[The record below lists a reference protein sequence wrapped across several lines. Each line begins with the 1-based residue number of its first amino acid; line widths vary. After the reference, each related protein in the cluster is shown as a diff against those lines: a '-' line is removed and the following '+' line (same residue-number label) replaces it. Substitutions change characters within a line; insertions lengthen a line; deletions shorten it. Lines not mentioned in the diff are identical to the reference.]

1 MGAMVIARP
10 PLAASRAKAAPRPHR
25 ETPSHWGFP
34 EWFIIGQMLL
44 PALLYLPGSNAFR
57 LPIRIAPFAIS
68 LLGFLYLPVK
78 SAARSHAQQRG
89 NEGGGHPARRWLIWA
104 IAYLVMMIFHP
115 STNTLLAGAAQVMLY
130 VCVMAPLF
138 WVPSLVRDS
147 RHLVRLLS
155 ILLVCNGIN
164 AAVGILQVYDPDRW
178 MPAEI
183 SKVVME
189 SYDIN
194 SLSYTRSDGKL
205 IIRPPG
211 LSDSPGAVCGPSFV
225 AALLGL
231 SFCVTPISVWKKGLC
246 LAFGLAGITA
256 IYLSLVRTSLLIVA
270 GSLLIYLGTLVLQN
284 NLRKAA
290 LFLVLIS
297 TIAFVSFSGAVLLGG
312 ESIVKRFETL
322 IEDDPITVYYS
333 AGRGGQLQGAFTN
346 YLVDYPLGAG
356 LGRWG
361 MMRYYFGN
369 PWSRQSSALWAEL
382 QLPAWILDGGIIL
395 TVLYCFALLA
405 TAGYEYRLARS
416 PGHYGLR
423 SWAAIIFA
431 INGGT
436 LGLIFGFTPFTTQIG
451 MQYWFLAGALAGA
464 ARAEIAA
471 RRPATSDQMSE
482 VKDQRSEIR
491 QEVA

>member
-1 MGAMVIARP
+1 MQSVILAPSQRPIVRSEIILPSQARGTIP
-10 PLAASRAKAAPRPHR
+10 
-25 ETPSHWGFP
+25 WGFP
-34 EWFIIGQMLL
+34 EWFIISQTVI

-57 LPIRIAPFAIS
+57 LPIRIAPFALS

-78 SAARSHAQQRG
+78 SANATTP
-89 NEGGGHPARRWLIWA
+89 HPARRWLLWA
-104 IAYLVMMIFHP
+104 IAYLVAMIFHP
-115 STNTLLAGAAQVMLY
+115 TTNSYLSGAAQVMLY
-130 VCVMAPLF
+130 VCVIAPLF

-147 RHLVRLLS
+147 RHLLRLLT

-164 AAVGILQVYDPDRW
+164 AVVGILQVYDPDRW
-178 MPAEI
+178 IPAEI
-183 SKVVME
+183 SRVVMQ
-189 SYDIN
+189 SYDIS
-194 SLSYTRSDGKL
+194 SLSYTRPDGRV

-211 LSDSPGAVCGPSFV
+211 LSDNPGAVCGSGFV

-231 SFCVTPISVWKKGLC
+231 SFCVSPISAWKKVLC
-246 LAFGLAGITA
+246 LAFALAGITA

-270 GSLLIYLGTLVLQN
+270 GSLVIYLGTLVLQN

-297 TIAFVSFSGAVLLGG
+297 AIAFISFSGALLLGG
-312 ESIVKRFETL
+312 ESIVNRFETL

-333 AGRGGQLQGAFTN
+333 AGRGGQLEYAFTQ

-369 PWSRQSSALWAEL
+369 PWSRNSPALWAEL

-395 TVLYCFALLA
+395 TILYCLALLA
-405 TAGYEYRLARS
+405 TAGYEYHMARAPVNS
-416 PGHYGLR
+416 GLR
-423 SWAAIIFA
+423 AWAAIIFA

-464 ARAEIAA
+464 ARAEVI
-471 RRPATSDQMSE
+471 RQ
-482 VKDQRSEIR
+482 KSEIR
-491 QEVA
+491 EIRQKAA

>member
-1 MGAMVIARP
+1 MAAVVIAPP
-10 PLAASRAKAAPRPHR
+10 PLAMARAKAAPRPHLG
-25 ETPSHWGFP
+25 TPSPWGFP

-78 SAARSHAQQRG
+78 SANPTTA
-89 NEGGGHPARRWLIWA
+89 HPARRWLLWA
-104 IAYLVMMIFHP
+104 MAYLAAMVFHP
-115 STNTLLAGAAQVMLY
+115 TTNSFLSGAAQVMLY
-130 VCVMAPLF
+130 LCVMAPLF

-147 RHLVRLLS
+147 KHLVRLLS
-155 ILLVCNGIN
+155 ILLVCNGVN
-164 AAVGILQVYDPDRW
+164 AVVGILQVYDPDRW

-183 SKVVME
+183 SKVVTE
-189 SYDIN
+189 SYDIS
-194 SLSYTRSDGKL
+194 SLSYTRPDGRV

-290 LFLVLIS
+290 WFLVLIS
-297 TIAFVSFSGAVLLGG
+297 TIAFLSFSGAVLLGG

-333 AGRGGQLQGAFTN
+333 AGRGGQLEGAFTN
-346 YLVDYPLGAG
+346 YLFDYPLGAG

-369 PWSRQSSALWAEL
+369 PWSRHSPPLWAEL
-382 QLPAWILDGGIIL
+382 QFPAWILDGGIIL
-395 TVLYCFALLA
+395 TTLYCLALLA
-405 TAGYEYRLARS
+405 TTIYEFRLARS
-416 PGHYGLR
+416 PGNFGLS
-423 SWAAIIFA
+423 SWAAIVFA

-451 MQYWFLAGALAGA
+451 MQYWFLAGALAGV
-464 ARAEIAA
+464 ARA
-471 RRPATSDQMSE
+471 Q
-482 VKDQRSEIR
+482 VLEIR
-491 QEVA
+491 GQRTEIRDQKSLAMAS

>member
-1 MGAMVIARP
+1 
-10 PLAASRAKAAPRPHR
+10 
-25 ETPSHWGFP
+25 
-34 EWFIIGQMLL
+34 
-44 PALLYLPGSNAFR
+44 
-57 LPIRIAPFAIS
+57 
-68 LLGFLYLPVK
+68 
-78 SAARSHAQQRG
+78 
-89 NEGGGHPARRWLIWA
+89 
-104 IAYLVMMIFHP
+104 MIFHP
-115 STNTLLAGAAQVMLY
+115 TTNSLIAGAAQVMLY
-130 VCVMAPLF
+130 LCVMAPLF

-189 SYDIN
+189 SYDIS
-194 SLSYTRSDGKL
+194 SLSYTRSDGKV

-231 SFCVTPISVWKKGLC
+231 SFCVSPISAWKKGLC

-290 LFLVLIS
+290 WFLVLIS
-297 TIAFVSFSGAVLLGG
+297 TIAFLSFSGAVLLGG

-333 AGRGGQLQGAFTN
+333 AGRGGQLEGAFTN
-346 YLVDYPLGAG
+346 YLFDYPLGAG

-369 PWSRQSSALWAEL
+369 PWSRHSPALWAEL
-382 QLPAWILDGGIIL
+382 QFPAWILDGGIIL
-395 TVLYCFALLA
+395 TVLYCSALLA
-405 TAGYEYRLARS
+405 TALYEYRLACA
-416 PGHYGLR
+416 PGNSSLS
-423 SWAAIIFA
+423 SWAAIVFA

-471 RRPATSDQMSE
+471 RRPAIRDQRSE
-482 VKDQRSEIR
+482 VRDQRSEIR